1 MNHQTRVPKFILLFT
16 LYLSQ
21 GLPFG
26 FQATA
31 LPVFL
36 RSSGVPLADIGFVS
50 ALALP
55 WMLKA
60 LWAPAVDRFW
70 SARLGRRK
78 TWLLPL
84 QALMGITM
92 IAASRTAPGADL
104 PVLLGLVFC
113 MNLFAATQ
121 DIAVDGLAVDIL
133 APEELGPG
141 NAAQVVGYKTGMV
154 LGGGVLLW
162 LNARLSWEEL
172 FFAMALIAALPLAL
186 LVPLKET
193 GKGLAEKT
201 RLGLA
206 AIIRKALD
214 FFTLKSALWAVLL
227 IMTYKIGE
235 VAIDVMFKPFLVD
248 AGFRPADIG
257 LWVGTWGMGASLAGS
272 LLGGWM
278 VKKTSIMKGLAV
290 AMALRIVPL
299 VMEWWLTQ
307 ITPGNSDVITVT
319 LLEHVFGGMLTTA
332 MFAFMMSLVNR
343 DIGATHYTVLA
354 SIEVVGKSPGGWLS
368 GVLAEHMGYSGLFAL
383 GIALS
388 VAVFIPLF
396 KCRGLAGTRGAVQ
409 KAQHH

>member
-1 MNHQTRVPKFILLFT
+1 MTHLSRVPKFILLFT

-36 RSSGVPLADIGFVS
+36 RSSGVSLADIGFVS

-60 LWAPAVDRFW
+60 LWAPAVDRYW
-70 SARLGRRK
+70 SARLGRRR

-84 QALMGITM
+84 QALMVITM
-92 IAASRTAPGADL
+92 VAASRTAPGADL
-104 PVLLGLVFC
+104 GVLLGLVFC

-154 LGGGVLLW
+154 LGGGVMLW
-162 LNARLSWEEL
+162 LNARLSWEGL
-172 FFAMALIAALPLAL
+172 FFAMALIAAVPLAL

-201 RLGLA
+201 RLGLS
-206 AIIRKALD
+206 AIIRQALE
-214 FFTLKSALWAVLL
+214 FFTLKNALWGVLL
-227 IMTYKIGE
+227 IMSYKIGE

-272 LLGGWM
+272 LLGGWL
-278 VKKTSIMKGLAV
+278 VKKTSIVKGLAL
-290 AMALRIVPL
+290 ALALRIVPL
-299 VMEWWLTQ
+299 VMEWW
-307 ITPGNSDVITVT
+307 
-319 LLEHVFGGMLTTA
+319 
-332 MFAFMMSLVNR
+332 
-343 DIGATHYTVLA
+343 
-354 SIEVVGKSPGGWLS
+354 
-368 GVLAEHMGYSGLFAL
+368 
-383 GIALS
+383 
-388 VAVFIPLF
+388 
-396 KCRGLAGTRGAVQ
+396 
-409 KAQHH
+409 